1 MAINWGAVGSA
12 AAGALGF
19 LGGESANSA
28 NKKIAREQM
37 AFQERMSNTAVQRR
51 RKDLEAA
58 GINPILAA
66 GQSASSPA
74 GASAVMQ
81 NSAAAGLS
89 AVQGYRST
97 KAQLQQADTQKKIGD
112 GTIKKIAT
120 EIENIKATTELTN
133 STARRTAAEATQAEQ
148 IERMF
153 QENPS
158 LRWLQA
164 IPGLGSAVSAL
175 GAGAIGGAALT
186 KKPSGTIFNKQNKG
200 PIQIGKKRK
209 REQ

>member
-1 MAINWGAVGSA
+1 MPLPAWTGTAI
-12 AAGALGF
+12 AGGLGF

-28 NKKIAREQM
+28 NRKLAREQM

-51 RKDLEAA
+51 TKDLKAA

-81 NSAAAGLS
+81 NSAAAGLQ
-89 AVQGYRST
+89 AAQGYRST
-97 KAQLQQADTQKKIGD
+97 KAQLKQADTAQKIGD
-112 GTIKKIAT
+112 KTIDKIST
-120 EIENIKATTELTN
+120 EIENIKATTNLTN

-153 QENPS
+153 QENPK

-164 IPGLGSAVSAL
+164 IPGLSSAVFGLTTGAL
-175 GAGAIGGAALT
+175 GGAALT
-186 KKPSGTIFNKQNKG
+186 GKKFKPGQETFDMS
-200 PIQIGKKRK
+200 GKKRK
-209 REQ
+209 KER